1 MDTDQWKSQIMA
13 HVKSVISDVSEQSGN
28 KSSWP
33 LGTTRMTLNGA
44 EMHHFHQALLT
55 LQNWE

>member
-13 HVKSVISDVSEQSGN
+13 HAKSVINGVNEQSGN

-33 LGTTRMTLNGA
+33 LGTTLMTLYGA
-44 EMHHFHQALLT
+44 EMHHFHQAQPT
-55 LQNWE
+55 LQNCE